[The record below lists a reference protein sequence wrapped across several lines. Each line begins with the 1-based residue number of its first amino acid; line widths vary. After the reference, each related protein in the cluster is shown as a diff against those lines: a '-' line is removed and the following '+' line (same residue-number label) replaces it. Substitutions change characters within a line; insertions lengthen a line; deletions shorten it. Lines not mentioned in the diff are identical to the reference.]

1 MQRRSY
7 GALKIMSGSL
17 IFRKLGCQPYESTWS
32 EMKRFTDLRTL
43 ATPDELWLLEH
54 PPVYTLG
61 QAGKETHILDAGDID
76 VVRCARGG
84 QVTYHGPGQ
93 LVGYLM
99 MDIGR
104 QHIGI
109 KELVCQIEK
118 ALVAVLAHGGIE
130 AYANPDAHGVYV
142 AEKKIAAWGLRVR
155 KGRTYH
161 GFSLNVDMD
170 LEPFSRINPC
180 GYAGLE
186 VTDMVSEGA
195 DFSVDELEDIVAYEL
210 AQAFEYTTD
219 DKQRLV
225 I

>member
-1 MQRRSY
+1 
-7 GALKIMSGSL
+7 MSGSL
-17 IFRKLGCQPYESTWS
+17 ILKKLGRQSYESTWS
-32 EMKRFTDLRTL
+32 EMKRFTELRTL
-43 ATPDELWLLEH
+43 STTDELWLLEH

-61 QAGKETHILDAGDID
+61 QAGKEAHILDAGEID
-76 VVRCARGG
+76 VVRCDRGG

-99 MDIGR
+99 VDIGR
-104 QHIGI
+104 QQIGI
-109 KELVCQIEK
+109 KELVCLIEK
-118 ALVAVLAHGGIE
+118 ALVAVLARNGIE

-142 AEKKIAAWGLRVR
+142 AEKKIAALGLRVR

-186 VTDMVSEGA
+186 VTDMVSEVGA
-195 DFSVDELEDIVAYEL
+195 FSVEGLEDIVAYEL
-210 AQAFEYTTD
+210 AQTFEYTTNG
-219 DKQRLV
+219 K
-225 I
+225 

>member
-1 MQRRSY
+1 
-7 GALKIMSGSL
+7 MSGSL
-17 IFRKLGCQPYESTWS
+17 ILKKLGRQPYESTWS
-32 EMKRFTDLRTL
+32 EMKRFTELRTL
-43 ATPDELWLLEH
+43 ATTDELWLLEH

-61 QAGKETHILDAGDID
+61 QAGKEAHILDAREID
-76 VVRCARGG
+76 VVRCDRGG

-99 MDIGR
+99 ADIGR
-104 QHIGI
+104 QKIGI
-109 KELVCQIEK
+109 KELVCLIEK
-118 ALVAVLAHGGIE
+118 ALVAVLARNGIE

-142 AEKKIAAWGLRVR
+142 AEKKIAALGLRVR

-186 VTDMVSEGA
+186 VTDIVSEVGA
-195 DFSVDELEDIVAYEL
+195 CSVEELEDIVAYEL
-210 AQAFEYTTD
+210 AQTFEYTTD
-219 DKQRLV
+219 GK
-225 I
+225 

>member
-1 MQRRSY
+1 
-7 GALKIMSGSL
+7 
-17 IFRKLGCQPYESTWS
+17 
-32 EMKRFTDLRTL
+32 MKRFTELRTL
-43 ATPDELWLLEH
+43 ATTDELWLLEH

-61 QAGKETHILDAGDID
+61 QAGKEAHILDAREID
-76 VVRCARGG
+76 VVRCDRGG

-99 MDIGR
+99 ADIGR
-104 QHIGI
+104 QKIGI
-109 KELVCQIEK
+109 KELVCLIEK
-118 ALVAVLAHGGIE
+118 ALVAVLARNGIE

-142 AEKKIAAWGLRVR
+142 AEKKIAALGLRVR

-186 VTDMVSEGA
+186 VTDIVSEVGA
-195 DFSVDELEDIVAYEL
+195 CSVEELEDIVAYEL
-210 AQAFEYTTD
+210 AQTFEYTTD
-219 DKQRLV
+219 GK
-225 I
+225 

>member
-1 MQRRSY
+1 
-7 GALKIMSGSL
+7 MSGSL
-17 IFRKLGCQPYESTWS
+17 ILKKLGRQSYESTWS
-32 EMKRFTDLRTL
+32 EMKRFTELRTL
-43 ATPDELWLLEH
+43 STTDELWLLEH

-61 QAGKETHILDAGDID
+61 QAGKEAHILDAGEID
-76 VVRCARGG
+76 VVRCDRGG

-99 MDIGR
+99 ADIGR
-104 QHIGI
+104 QQIGI
-109 KELVCQIEK
+109 KELVCLIEK
-118 ALVAVLAHGGIE
+118 ALVAVLARNGIE

-142 AEKKIAAWGLRVR
+142 AEKKIAALGLRVR

-186 VTDMVSEGA
+186 VTDMVSEVGA
-195 DFSVDELEDIVAYEL
+195 FSVEGLEDIVAYEL
-210 AQAFEYTTD
+210 AQTFEYTTNG
-219 DKQRLV
+219 K
-225 I
+225 

>member
-1 MQRRSY
+1 MN
-7 GALKIMSGSL
+7 IMSGSL
-17 IFRKLGCQPYESTWS
+17 ILKKLGRQPYESTWS
-32 EMKRFTDLRTL
+32 EMKRFTELRTL
-43 ATPDELWLLEH
+43 ATTDELWLLEH

-61 QAGKETHILDAGDID
+61 QAGKEAHILDAGEID
-76 VVRCARGG
+76 VVRCDRGG

-99 MDIGR
+99 ADIGR
-104 QHIGI
+104 QKIGI
-109 KELVCQIEK
+109 KELVCLIEK
-118 ALVAVLAHGGIE
+118 ALVAVLARNGIE

-142 AEKKIAAWGLRVR
+142 AEKKIAALGLRVR

-186 VTDMVSEGA
+186 VTDIVSEVGA
-195 DFSVDELEDIVAYEL
+195 CSVEELEDIVAYEL
-210 AQAFEYTTD
+210 AQTFEYTTD
-219 DKQRLV
+219 GK
-225 I
+225 

>member
-1 MQRRSY
+1 
-7 GALKIMSGSL
+7 MSGSL
-17 IFRKLGCQPYESTWS
+17 ILKKLGRQPYESTWS
-32 EMKRFTDLRTL
+32 EMKRFTELRTL
-43 ATPDELWLLEH
+43 ATTDELWLLEH

-61 QAGKETHILDAGDID
+61 QAGKEAHILDAGEID
-76 VVRCARGG
+76 VVRCDRGG

-99 MDIGR
+99 ADIGR
-104 QHIGI
+104 QKIGI
-109 KELVCQIEK
+109 KELVCLIEK
-118 ALVAVLAHGGIE
+118 ALVAVLARNGIE

-142 AEKKIAAWGLRVR
+142 AEKKIAALGLRVR

-186 VTDMVSEGA
+186 VTDIVSEVGA
-195 DFSVDELEDIVAYEL
+195 CSVEELEDIVAYEL
-210 AQAFEYTTD
+210 AQTFEYTTD
-219 DKQRLV
+219 GK
-225 I
+225 

>member
-1 MQRRSY
+1 
-7 GALKIMSGSL
+7 MSEPL
-17 IFRKLGCQPYESTWS
+17 VVRLLGRQSYESTWS
-32 EMKRFTDLRTL
+32 DMKRFTRQRSPFIT
-43 ATPDELWLLEH
+43 DELWLLEH

-61 QAGKETHILDAGDID
+61 QAGKEMHILDAGDIE
-76 VVRCARGG
+76 VVRCDRGG

-99 MDIGR
+99 ADIGR

-109 KELVCQIEK
+109 KELVCRIEK
-118 ALVAVLAHGGIE
+118 ALVGVMSRVNIE

-142 AEKKIAAWGLRVR
+142 ADKKIAALGLRVR
-155 KGRTYH
+155 KGCTYH

-186 VTDMVSEGA
+186 VTDMVTEGGV
-195 DFSVDELEDIVAYEL
+195 FGNERLEDIVVQEL
-210 AQAFEYTTD
+210 IQTFGYVLDE
-219 DKQRLV
+219 KQRLV

>member
-1 MQRRSY
+1 MRRCSY
-7 GALKIMSGSL
+7 GALNIMSGSL
-17 IFRKLGCQPYESTWS
+17 ILKKLGRQPYESTWS
-32 EMKRFTDLRTL
+32 EMKRFTELRTL
-43 ATPDELWLLEH
+43 ATTDELWLLEH

-61 QAGKETHILDAGDID
+61 QAGKEAHILDAREID
-76 VVRCARGG
+76 VVRCDRGG

-99 MDIGR
+99 ADIGR
-104 QHIGI
+104 QKIGI
-109 KELVCQIEK
+109 KELVCLIEK
-118 ALVAVLAHGGIE
+118 ALVAVLARNRIE

-142 AEKKIAAWGLRVR
+142 AEKKIAALGLRVR

-186 VTDMVSEGA
+186 VTDIVSEVGA
-195 DFSVDELEDIVAYEL
+195 CSVEELEDIVAYEL
-210 AQAFEYTTD
+210 AQTFEYTTD
-219 DKQRLV
+219 GK
-225 I
+225 

>member
-1 MQRRSY
+1 M
-7 GALKIMSGSL
+7 KIMSGSL
-17 IFRKLGCQPYESTWS
+17 ILKKLGRQSYESTWS
-32 EMKRFTDLRTL
+32 EMKRFTELRTL
-43 ATPDELWLLEH
+43 STTDELWLLEH

-61 QAGKETHILDAGDID
+61 QAGKEAHILDAGEID
-76 VVRCARGG
+76 VVRCDRGG

-99 MDIGR
+99 ADIGR
-104 QHIGI
+104 QKIGI
-109 KELVCQIEK
+109 KELVCLIEK
-118 ALVAVLAHGGIE
+118 ALVAVLARNGIE

-142 AEKKIAAWGLRVR
+142 AEKKIAALGLRVR

-186 VTDMVSEGA
+186 VTDMVSEVGA
-195 DFSVDELEDIVAYEL
+195 FSVEGLEDIVAYEL
-210 AQAFEYTTD
+210 AQTFEYTTNG
-219 DKQRLV
+219 K
-225 I
+225 

>member
-1 MQRRSY
+1 
-7 GALKIMSGSL
+7 MSGSL
-17 IFRKLGCQPYESTWS
+17 ILKKLGRQSYESTWS
-32 EMKRFTDLRTL
+32 EMKRFTELRTL
-43 ATPDELWLLEH
+43 STTDELWLLEH

-61 QAGKETHILDAGDID
+61 QAGKEAHILDAGEID
-76 VVRCARGG
+76 VVRCDRGG

-99 MDIGR
+99 ADIGR
-104 QHIGI
+104 QQIGI
-109 KELVCQIEK
+109 KELVCLIEK
-118 ALVAVLAHGGIE
+118 ALVGVLARNGIE

-142 AEKKIAAWGLRVR
+142 AEKKIAALGLRVR

-186 VTDMVSEGA
+186 VTDMVSEVGA
-195 DFSVDELEDIVAYEL
+195 FSVEGLEDIVAYEL
-210 AQAFEYTTD
+210 AQTFEYTTNG
-219 DKQRLV
+219 K
-225 I
+225 

>member
-1 MQRRSY
+1 MN
-7 GALKIMSGSL
+7 IMSGSL
-17 IFRKLGCQPYESTWS
+17 ILKKLGRQPYESTWS
-32 EMKRFTDLRTL
+32 EMKRFTELRTL
-43 ATPDELWLLEH
+43 ATTDELWLLEH

-61 QAGKETHILDAGDID
+61 QAGKEAHILDAREID
-76 VVRCARGG
+76 VVRCDRGG

-99 MDIGR
+99 ADIGR
-104 QHIGI
+104 QKIGI
-109 KELVCQIEK
+109 KELVCLIEK
-118 ALVAVLAHGGIE
+118 ALVAVLARNGIE

-142 AEKKIAAWGLRVR
+142 AEKKIAALGLRVR

-186 VTDMVSEGA
+186 VTDIVSEVGA
-195 DFSVDELEDIVAYEL
+195 CSVEELEDIVAYEL
-210 AQAFEYTTD
+210 AQTFEYTTD
-219 DKQRLV
+219 GK
-225 I
+225 

>member
-1 MQRRSY
+1 
-7 GALKIMSGSL
+7 MSGSL
-17 IFRKLGCQPYESTWS
+17 ILKKLGRQSYESTWS
-32 EMKRFTDLRTL
+32 EMKRFTELRTL
-43 ATPDELWLLEH
+43 ATTDELWLLEH

-61 QAGKETHILDAGDID
+61 QAGKEAHILDAGEID
-76 VVRCARGG
+76 VVRCDRGG

-99 MDIGR
+99 ADIGR
-104 QHIGI
+104 QQIGI
-109 KELVCQIEK
+109 KELVCLIEK
-118 ALVAVLAHGGIE
+118 ALVAVLARNGIE

-142 AEKKIAAWGLRVR
+142 AEKKIAALGLRVR

-186 VTDMVSEGA
+186 VTDMVSEVGA
-195 DFSVDELEDIVAYEL
+195 FSVEGLEDIVAYEL
-210 AQAFEYTTD
+210 AQTFEYTTNG
-219 DKQRLV
+219 K
-225 I
+225 

>member
-1 MQRRSY
+1 
-7 GALKIMSGSL
+7 MSGSL
-17 IFRKLGCQPYESTWS
+17 ILKKLGRQPYESTWS
-32 EMKRFTDLRTL
+32 EMKRFTELRTL
-43 ATPDELWLLEH
+43 ATTDELWLLEH

-76 VVRCARGG
+76 VVRCDRGG

-93 LVGYLM
+93 LVGYLLA
-99 MDIGR
+99 DIGR

-109 KELVCQIEK
+109 KELVCLIEK
-118 ALVAVLAHGGIE
+118 ALVAVLARSGIE

-142 AEKKIAAWGLRVR
+142 AEKKIAALGLRVR

-170 LEPFSRINPC
+170 LEPFARINPC

-186 VTDMVSEGA
+186 VTDMVSEAGL
-195 DFSVDELEDIVAYEL
+195 FSVEELEDIVAYEL
-210 AQAFEYTTD
+210 AHTFEYTMD
-219 DKQRLV
+219 GKQRLV
-225 I
+225 T

>member
-1 MQRRSY
+1 
-7 GALKIMSGSL
+7 MSGSL
-17 IFRKLGCQPYESTWS
+17 ILKKLGRQSYESTWS
-32 EMKRFTDLRTL
+32 EMKRFTELRTL
-43 ATPDELWLLEH
+43 STTDELWLLEH

-61 QAGKETHILDAGDID
+61 QAGKEAHILDAGEID
-76 VVRCARGG
+76 VVRCDRGG

-99 MDIGR
+99 ADIGR
-104 QHIGI
+104 QKIGI
-109 KELVCQIEK
+109 KELVCLIEK
-118 ALVAVLAHGGIE
+118 ALVAVLARNGIE

-142 AEKKIAAWGLRVR
+142 AEKKIAALGLRVR

-186 VTDMVSEGA
+186 VTDIVSEVGA
-195 DFSVDELEDIVAYEL
+195 CSVEELEDIVAYEL
-210 AQAFEYTTD
+210 AQTFEYTTD
-219 DKQRLV
+219 GK
-225 I
+225 

>member
-1 MQRRSY
+1 VRRCSY
-7 GALKIMSGSL
+7 GALNIMSGSL
-17 IFRKLGCQPYESTWS
+17 ILKKLGRQPYESTWS
-32 EMKRFTDLRTL
+32 EMKRFTELRTL
-43 ATPDELWLLEH
+43 ATTDELWLLEH

-61 QAGKETHILDAGDID
+61 QAGKEAHILDAREID
-76 VVRCARGG
+76 VVRCDRGG

-99 MDIGR
+99 ADIGR
-104 QHIGI
+104 QKIGI
-109 KELVCQIEK
+109 KELVCLIEK
-118 ALVAVLAHGGIE
+118 ALVAVLARNGIE

-142 AEKKIAAWGLRVR
+142 AEKKIAALGLRVR

-186 VTDMVSEGA
+186 VTDIVSEVGA
-195 DFSVDELEDIVAYEL
+195 CSVEELEDIVAYEL
-210 AQAFEYTTD
+210 AQTFEYTTD
-219 DKQRLV
+219 GK
-225 I
+225 

>member
-1 MQRRSY
+1 MRRCSY
-7 GALKIMSGSL
+7 GALNIMSGSL
-17 IFRKLGCQPYESTWS
+17 ILKKLGRQPYESTWS
-32 EMKRFTDLRTL
+32 EMKRFTELRTL
-43 ATPDELWLLEH
+43 ATTDELWLLEH

-61 QAGKETHILDAGDID
+61 QAGKEAHILDAREID
-76 VVRCARGG
+76 VVRCDRGG

-99 MDIGR
+99 ADIGR
-104 QHIGI
+104 QKIGI
-109 KELVCQIEK
+109 KELVCLIEK
-118 ALVAVLAHGGIE
+118 ALVAVLARNGIE

-142 AEKKIAAWGLRVR
+142 AEKKIAALGLRVR

-186 VTDMVSEGA
+186 VTDIVSEVGA
-195 DFSVDELEDIVAYEL
+195 CSVEELEDIVAYEL
-210 AQAFEYTTD
+210 AQTFEYTTD
-219 DKQRLV
+219 GK
-225 I
+225 

>member
-1 MQRRSY
+1 
-7 GALKIMSGSL
+7 
-17 IFRKLGCQPYESTWS
+17 
-32 EMKRFTDLRTL
+32 MKRFTRQRSPFIT
-43 ATPDELWLLEH
+43 DELWLLEH

-61 QAGKETHILDAGDID
+61 QAGKEMHILDAGDIE
-76 VVRCARGG
+76 VVRCDRGG

-99 MDIGR
+99 ADIGR

-109 KELVCQIEK
+109 KELVCRIEK
-118 ALVAVLAHGGIE
+118 ALVGVMSRVNIE

-142 AEKKIAAWGLRVR
+142 ADKKIAALGLRVR
-155 KGRTYH
+155 KGCTYH

-186 VTDMVSEGA
+186 VTDMVTEGGV
-195 DFSVDELEDIVAYEL
+195 FGNERLEDIVVQEL
-210 AQAFEYTTD
+210 IQTFGYVLDE
-219 DKQRLV
+219 KQRLV

>member
-1 MQRRSY
+1 M
-7 GALKIMSGSL
+7 KIMSGSL
-17 IFRKLGCQPYESTWS
+17 ILKKLGRQSYESTWS
-32 EMKRFTDLRTL
+32 EMKRFTELRTL
-43 ATPDELWLLEH
+43 ATTDELWLLEH

-61 QAGKETHILDAGDID
+61 QAGKEAHILDAGEID
-76 VVRCARGG
+76 VVRCDRGG

-99 MDIGR
+99 ADIGR
-104 QHIGI
+104 QQIGI
-109 KELVCQIEK
+109 KELVCLIEK
-118 ALVAVLAHGGIE
+118 ALVAVLARNGIE

-142 AEKKIAAWGLRVR
+142 AEKKIAALGLRVR

-186 VTDMVSEGA
+186 VTDMVSEVGA
-195 DFSVDELEDIVAYEL
+195 FSVEGLEDIVAYEL
-210 AQAFEYTTD
+210 AQTFEYTTNG
-219 DKQRLV
+219 K
-225 I
+225 